1 MDIPHQSGSSENGC
15 LFFREDA
22 PPPRAVVISFPDAWV
37 RRQANLGMMGER
49 QYKPAERPKVIR
61 AAGGPGA
68 PALVLESLPGDQT
81 DEGQKDQ
88 EYAILEKFIA
98 ALRHF
103 DGRDISGRYRE
114 GDGWPDFETGE
125 GAGALGIEITSV
137 TYEPHD
143 DLERLEERYARRGIR
158 ATRRRS
164 STTRRT
170 SLPTCA
176 GDRSSQRACRRSRR
190 RPCPSRAIITKALTG
205 CRRPAR
211 ASSGP
216 ASSATRSRIRSASH
230 SKARTTRPDA

>member
-1 MDIPHQSGSSENGC
+1 MDIPHQSESSENGC

-143 DLERLEERYARRGIR
+143 DLERLEERYARRVYELLADALPQLAGLR
-158 ATRRRS
+158 FQHALATDPASELVVDLVEDLAHPER
-164 STTRRT
+164 
-170 SLPTCA
+170 L
-176 GDRSSQRACRRSRR
+176 SRR
-190 RPCPSRAIITKALTG
+190 L
-205 CRRPAR
+205 
-211 ASSGP
+211 
-216 ASSATRSRIRSASH
+216 
-230 SKARTTRPDA
+230 